1 MSSTKLFKNVRLKG
15 QKELTSILVED
26 GVFKRISADLPEQ
39 AGCEVIDLQGQLVI
53 PPYVDPHM
61 HLDYVFTAGLGEEN
75 GSGTL
80 FEGIQRWSESKGH
93 MSVEQMKERIYSGIR
108 KEMLN
113 GVQAIRTH
121 IDVTD
126 PTFTGL
132 KAALEVRDEVK
143 DILDLQIVAFPQEG
157 MYAYKGGAELVEEK
171 CMVFHHSACY
181 TGRCGSCNRR
191 SGCGSSYC
199 NNCFYGIVY
208 RRKDYDIF

>member
-26 GVFKRISADLPEQ
+26 GVFKRISADLPER

-93 MSVEQMKERIYSGIR
+93 MTVEQMKERIYSGIR

-113 GVQAIRTH
+113 GV
-121 IDVTD
+121 
-126 PTFTGL
+126 
-132 KAALEVRDEVK
+132 
-143 DILDLQIVAFPQEG
+143 
-157 MYAYKGGAELVEEK
+157 
-171 CMVFHHSACY
+171 
-181 TGRCGSCNRR
+181 
-191 SGCGSSYC
+191 
-199 NNCFYGIVY
+199 
-208 RRKDYDIF
+208 